1 MDRLIAV
8 SRDIT
13 ERHQHEAQL
22 LSLIAVQNTKLSD
35 SDLYLEEIHHRVK
48 NSLHLVNTLLQ
59 LQANLSADE
68 AVKIQLQ
75 TAASRVLTIASVHER
90 LYQTAETQG
99 VLASEYLGALLS
111 DLGSALAERKIVLD
125 ADAFILPPQRMRRW
139 AWSFPS

>member
-90 LYQTAETQG
+90 LYQTAETRVSWHQSI
-99 VLASEYLGALLS
+99 LA
-111 DLGSALAERKIVLD
+111 
-125 ADAFILPPQRMRRW
+125 PC
-139 AWSFPS
+139 